1 MKQFCDWCTK
11 LRVVGAEVVSTAV
24 FLVFLYSVA
33 HYEILHLLTR

>member
-1 MKQFCDWCTK
+1 MKRFGEWCTK

-33 HYEILHLLTR
+33 RYEILHLLAR